1 MKKYFDNRRSIS
13 LGGMANVLN
22 VLTVLLLIA
31 AVIAFFCG
39 IAEAADFVF
48 CILFVV
54 SALSLWITNA
64 FLKGFVQL
72 VETAELQKADI
83 LKRYEETNS
92 QNKETE
98 NSSEEKIS
106 QETIKETT
114 NQNLQGGA
122 TL

>member
-1 MKKYFDNRRSIS
+1 MKKYFDNRKSNS
-13 LGGMANVLN
+13 LDTIASVLN
-22 VLTVLLLIA
+22 ILTFLLFAA
-31 AVIAFFCG
+31 AVIALIVG
-39 IAEAADFVF
+39 LTEGVGFVF
-48 CILFVV
+48 CISFAI
-54 SALSLWITNA
+54 SALLLWITNA

-106 QETIKETT
+106 DKQQKETI
-114 NQNLQGGA
+114 NQHLQGRA

>member
-22 VLTVLLLIA
+22 VLTVFLLIA

-39 IAEAADFVF
+39 IAEEAGFVF

-54 SALSLWITNA
+54 SALLLWITNA

>member
-39 IAEAADFVF
+39 IAEEAGFVF

-54 SALSLWITNA
+54 SALLLWITNA

>member
-1 MKKYFDNRRSIS
+1 MKKYFDNRKSNS
-13 LGGMANVLN
+13 LDTIASVLN
-22 VLTVLLLIA
+22 ILTFLLFAA
-31 AVIAFFCG
+31 AVIAIIVG
-39 IAEAADFVF
+39 LTEGVGFVF
-48 CILFVV
+48 CISFAI
-54 SALSLWITNA
+54 SALLLWITNA

-98 NSSEEKIS
+98 KE
-106 QETIKETT
+106 ETIKETT
-114 NQNLQGGA
+114 NQNLQGGE

>member
-22 VLTVLLLIA
+22 VLTFFLLIA

-39 IAEAADFVF
+39 IAEEAGFVF

-54 SALSLWITNA
+54 SALLLWITNA

-106 QETIKETT
+106 DKSQKETI
-114 NQNLQGGA
+114 N
-122 TL
+122 

>member
-22 VLTVLLLIA
+22 VLTFFLLIA

-39 IAEAADFVF
+39 IAEEAGFVF

-54 SALSLWITNA
+54 SALLLWITNA

>member
-39 IAEAADFVF
+39 IAEEAGFVL

-54 SALSLWITNA
+54 SALLLWITNA

-106 QETIKETT
+106 DKQQKETI
-114 NQNLQGGA
+114 NQHLQGGA

>member
-1 MKKYFDNRRSIS
+1 MKKYFDNRKSNLVDTIAS
-13 LGGMANVLN
+13 LLDI
-22 VLTVLLLIA
+22 LTVLLLVA

-39 IAEAADFVF
+39 IAEEAGFVF

-54 SALSLWITNA
+54 SALLLWITNA

-106 QETIKETT
+106 DKQQKETI